1 MNLIRRF
8 NPPGAMR
15 LAACAATVAFSLI
28 LAACGGGGGDS
39 SGGDDTPTAP
49 GVIQPPPP
57 AVTGNVTATGGTVTS
72 ALVDGGTV
80 AVEIPANALAADTPV
95 TVTPAAVQAGE
106 WTRFTI
112 SPGVGSFKSAITLR
126 VRPPPSAAGTL
137 PVLQVPAADGLV
149 YLRLTRESDGSLV
162 ATLNPELLTAL
173 SANVGR
179 PGDPVFQKGD
189 MARRQASPS
198 PLPTPV
204 QGTGFLAEC
213 KQPQKV
219 LDAYDRV
226 INAAG
231 SATAIDAALRA
242 LSRVHDD
249 CTPANGVLPADVAG
263 VTDLMRVLASRLP
276 GDFDR
281 AMSRWSAVDYS
292 DLNSANFDE
301 FLRGIRRLLGIC
313 AAIQVL
319 GGPPS
324 CLNAAP
330 FVSQYDEVIQGFEN
344 AAAAAQSVFSL
355 RTDYDL
361 LSNMRFDVNLLAGPD
376 ALAPVN
382 TAVANAA
389 ERLFNRAYQLCNHAE
404 MRVYFEYAVQ
414 REPSNLTRDQM
425 LDAMA
430 LCGTSMAV
438 TGSSAFG
445 PINETFGALNWAPGA
460 VKGAGRVA
468 RHDVEVINIT
478 DTQITVDLTGLH
490 TRCSRVIGSAT
501 SADQLVVKVGNTEIA
516 RLAPPDPLSYSGR
529 LTLNTADILFTLG
542 RPSNSTDPIE
552 LDFYRSDTDT
562 LSCTVNSGDP
572 VPIRWDERLMYKLR
586 LEHRVSVAGTYV
598 GTVTFSYT
606 DQTNSD
612 VHTVPNSFGEQVFAT
627 SSATARVSST
637 AEIAATVIPGQGI
650 VFSAIRPSNF
660 SASLNETGVNRFVS
674 VRLCDNAT
682 INFIDTFTADGVRL
696 NEIRWNANAVNGSF
710 DVSATSV
717 FDAFGF
723 TKSQRTMSGLAAGCI
738 GGGIGEQ
745 TFPNG
750 FIRSVDVVGTGTIRG
765 GVLSG
770 SARGIVDLTADA
782 GVAAGFVGGT
792 TGSGEM
798 TITWSLTRQ

>member
-1 MNLIRRF
+1 MNCFRRF

-15 LAACAATVAFSLI
+15 LAACAATLAFSLI

-49 GVIQPPPP
+49 GATPP
-57 AVTGNVTATGGTVTS
+57 AVTGNVNVTGGTVTA
-72 ALVDGGTV
+72 ALVDGGMV
-80 AVEIPANALAADTPV
+80 AVEIPANALAADTTI

-137 PVLQVPAADGLV
+137 PVLQVPTADGPV
-149 YLRLTRESDGSLV
+149 YLRLTRQSDGTLV

-198 PLPTPV
+198 PIPTPV
-204 QGTGFLAEC
+204 QGTGFLVEC

-219 LDAYDRV
+219 LDTYDRV
-226 INAAG
+226 INGAG
-231 SATAIDAALRA
+231 SATAIDAALRT

-276 GDFDR
+276 GDFER
-281 AMSRWSAVDYS
+281 ALSRWEAVDYS
-292 DLNSANFDE
+292 ELNSANFDQ

-324 CLNAAP
+324 CLNPAP
-330 FVSQYDEVIQGFEN
+330 FVSQYDEVTQGFEN
-344 AAAAAQSVFSL
+344 AAAAEQSVFSL

-361 LSNMRFDVNLLAGPD
+361 LSNMRVDVNLLAGPA
-376 ALAPVN
+376 ALPPLN

-414 REPSNLTRDQM
+414 GEPSNLSDGQM

-430 LCGTSMAV
+430 LCGTSLAV

-445 PINETFGALNWAPGA
+445 PINETFGVLNWTPGA

-490 TRCSRVIGSAT
+490 TRCSRVIGSPA
-501 SADQLVVKVGNTEIA
+501 SADQLVVKVGDTLITKLN
-516 RLAPPDPLSYSGR
+516 PPDPLSYSGR
-529 LTLNTADILFTLG
+529 LILNTADILAALG

-552 LDFYRSDTDT
+552 LDFYRSETDT
-562 LSCTVNSGDP
+562 LPCTIGSGDP

-612 VHTVPNSFGEQVFAT
+612 VRTVPNSSGEQVFAT
-627 SSATARVSST
+627 SSATARMSGT
-637 AEIAATVIPGQGI
+637 AEMAATVMPGQGI
-650 VFSAIRPSNF
+650 AFSVIRPLII
-660 SASLNETGVNRFVS
+660 SASLNEAGVNRFAGFL
-674 VRLCDNAT
+674 RACDNIT
-682 INFIDTFTADGVRL
+682 INFTETFTTDDVRL
-696 NEIRWNANAVNGSF
+696 DEIRWNGNAVNGSF
-710 DVSATSV
+710 DVGATS
-717 FDAFGF
+717 AFHAIGVKRRQSTF
-723 TKSQRTMSGLAAGCI
+723 APLASCTP
-738 GGGIGEQ
+738 GGNADE
-745 TFPNG
+745 TFASS
-750 FIRSVDVVGTGTIRG
+750 FVRSVDVVGTGTIRG

-770 SARGIVDLTADA
+770 SARGVVDLTEDA
-782 GVAAGFVGGT
+782 GLMAGFVGGI

-798 TITWSLTRQ
+798 TISWRLTRQ